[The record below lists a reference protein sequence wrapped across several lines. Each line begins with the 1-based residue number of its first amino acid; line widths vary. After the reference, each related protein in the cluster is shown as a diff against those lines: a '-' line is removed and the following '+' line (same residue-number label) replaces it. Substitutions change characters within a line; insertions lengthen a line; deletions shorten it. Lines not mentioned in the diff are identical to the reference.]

1 MDKRFV
7 FRNYWWIAATVAMI
21 AIVVIVASGSPG
33 RESLIASTLAAAL
46 GFCYFVQKQKLD
58 ELRLFKDLFTDFNR
72 RYDEMNDKL
81 ESIRSGNGRG
91 GAEVRNTLV
100 EYFNLCAEEYLF
112 FKEGYIHPEAWQ
124 SWCRGMVCYLQ
135 DDGIRGAWNEEMTL
149 GSYYD
154 LTLRAIEQ
162 GAAKH

>member
-1 MDKRFV
+1 M
-7 FRNYWWIAATVAMI
+7 
-21 AIVVIVASGSPG
+21 
-33 RESLIASTLAAAL
+33 
-46 GFCYFVQKQKLD
+46 
-58 ELRLFKDLFTDFNR
+58 
-72 RYDEMNDKL
+72 
-81 ESIRSGNGRG
+81 
-91 GAEVRNTLV
+91 